1 MADNPIARILAD
13 AYLAKYAKPAPE
25 TANDWL
31 TRETATERERT
42 LARVLAALRR
52 GCEPPDADIA
62 MLRPDP
68 DKHLAYLDARD
79 EALALHGGEL
89 SWAYARAREA
99 EALAEAEAS
108 E

>member
-1 MADNPIARILAD
+1 
-13 AYLAKYAKPAPE
+13 
-25 TANDWL
+25 
-31 TRETATERERT
+31 
-42 LARVLAALRR
+42 
-52 GCEPPDADIA
+52 

-68 DKHLAYLDARD
+68 IKHLAYLDARD